1 MQKRRRQTVRILV
14 VLGVLAMVAAACG
27 GRLSE
32 AEIQAE
38 LAADGGG
45 AGSGSGSGGTATA
58 TGSDGTGDGVTS
70 ATATGGGSGSGSAT
84 AGGGGGSSDGGGG
97 DTGGASGG
105 DGGPAPTA
113 PPGGNGG
120 ATDVGVTETEI
131 VVGNVAT
138 LGGPV
143 PGLFRG
149 ALIGTQARFALAN
162 SEGGVNGR
170 QIRVVS
176 ADDNFDA
183 GQHRAKVRELKDQV
197 FAFVGSFS
205 LFDGA
210 AAPEIES
217 SGVVD
222 IGRALLPERQAL
234 ATHYSPFPFGIG
246 WPTTGCKFLKQKF
259 GAEKIQ
265 KMAIFW
271 GNADAARNNA
281 AWQRKACEAEGFE
294 FVYEREF
301 QATESNFTGDVIQ
314 MRNRGVEGFF
324 VVFDVSGIAR
334 FMKSLHQQGFDP
346 PIKYP
351 SPAAYDS
358 DFIKLAGADAVE
370 GTVMG
375 HANALYLGSDAGQVP
390 EIATFNEWMA
400 RIDPSQKIDIFGLYG
415 WLSASLLIEALEKS
429 GPEATRQGVL
439 DHLATVTEWN
449 NAGITP
455 PINVAAKTPAVC
467 EMYLEIKGGQFQRL
481 APAEGFICD
490 GRFVEF

>member
-1 MQKRRRQTVRILV
+1 MNRGQPKRRAAI
-14 VLGVLAMVAAACG
+14 VLALLALVAAACG

-38 LAADGGG
+38 LGADARGGPGSASSDQSSTDADTIGGG
-45 AGSGSGSGGTATA
+45 ADGPGTVGGDDGTATDA
-58 TGSDGTGDGVTS
+58 VDGDTSDSGRGIDSPDGGVVTS
-70 ATATGGGSGSGSAT
+70 TTAA
-84 AGGGGGSSDGGGG
+84 
-97 DTGGASGG
+97 
-105 DGGPAPTA
+105 
-113 PPGGNGG
+113 GGNGG

-149 ALIGTQARFALAN
+149 ALVGVQARLALAN
-162 SEGGVNGR
+162 SQGGVHGR
-170 QIRVVS
+170 QFRVVS

-183 GQHRAKVRELKDQV
+183 GQHRAKVRELKDDV
-197 FAFVGSFS
+197 FAFVGTFS

-234 ATHYSPFPFGIG
+234 PTHYSPFPFEVG
-246 WPTTGCKFLKQKF
+246 WPTTGCKFLKERF
-259 GAEKIQ
+259 GAGPIK

-281 AWQRKACEAEGFE
+281 DWQRKACEQEGFR
-294 FVYEREF
+294 FIYEREF
-301 QATESNFTGDVIQ
+301 QPTESNFTGDVIQ
-314 MRNRGVEGFF
+314 MRNRGVQGFF
-324 VVFDVSGIAR
+324 VVFDVTGISR

-358 DFIKLAGADAVE
+358 DFVRLAGAAALE
-370 GTVMG
+370 GTIIG
-375 HANALYLGSDAGQVP
+375 QGSALYLGTDAGSVP
-390 EIATFNEWMA
+390 EIATFNEWMQ
-400 RIDPSQKIDIFGLYG
+400 RIDPGQKIDIFGLYG
-415 WLSASLLIEALEKS
+415 WLSASLFLEAVEQA
-429 GPEATRQGVL
+429 GPEATREGVL
-439 DHLATVTEWN
+439 EFLSTVTAWD
-449 NAGITP
+449 NAGITA
-455 PINVAAKTPAVC
+455 PIDVAGKKNNIC
-467 EMYLEIKGGQFQRL
+467 EMYLEIRGGEIHRL

-490 GRFVEF
+490 GRFVPY